1 MISRKCSLHFLPKNA
16 STADEKYSEI
26 DITYPLIKI
35 GSDWKIVSLD
45 DTTVKVMC
53 ANFKSVKTR
62 YHPSLRMTAQIAVLP
77 LQRILPPQAARPLL
91 RAQEH
96 PLILQ
101 LTKFSVRFKQF
112 AISKDYG
119 GNPCLMIYYD
129 YTNSGDSQSSA
140 FVDFT
145 LQASQNGSSG
155 RNLSGSQ

>member
-1 MISRKCSLHFLPKNA
+1 
-16 STADEKYSEI
+16 
-26 DITYPLIKI
+26 
-35 GSDWKIVSLD
+35 
-45 DTTVKVMC
+45 
-53 ANFKSVKTR
+53 
-62 YHPSLRMTAQIAVLP
+62 MTAQIAVLP

-91 RAQEH
+91 RVQVH

-101 LTKFSVRFKQF
+101 HDKFSVRFKQF

-145 LQASQNGSSG
+145 LQASQNGEVLEG
-155 RNLSGSQ
+155 TYPGSQR

>member
-1 MISRKCSLHFLPKNA
+1 MTQDDIQEMLAALLAENA

-53 ANFKSVKTR
+53 ANFKSVKDEISS
-62 YHPSLRMTAQIAVLP
+62 SLRMTAQIAVLP

-91 RAQEH
+91 RAQVH

-101 LTKFSVRFKQF
+101 LTNSPSVSNSLRFPRTT
-112 AISKDYG
+112 AEI
-119 GNPCLMIYYD
+119 P
-129 YTNSGDSQSSA
+129 
-140 FVDFT
+140 V
-145 LQASQNGSSG
+145 
-155 RNLSGSQ
+155 